1 MFRLFKKKRELVKKY
16 LLIFF
21 LSIVSVGMIVTLA
34 PIFPGGDRGMEPNVL
49 AEVGGTPITSN
60 DLQRNIQSRLRGSP
74 LGNDPQ
80 MVSRMAGIVLDDMI
94 VRRVL
99 WTQAKKL
106 GVGISDL
113 ELQRGLQTAI
123 PSLYPDGVF
132 VGLDRYRDFISQ
144 QTGMTVPQFEAQFRE
159 SLLQEKM
166 RAIITDGVRVTPAE
180 VREEFIKRNTK
191 ARIEYV
197 LFDPSQY
204 LKAVEITPAALEA
217 FFQKGPSKYKVPET
231 RRVRYVLIDMD
242 RVRAQVKL
250 SDADLKQ
257 YYGQHVGEYHVSD
270 RVKVSHILFKTE
282 GKTPEEV
289 VAIEKKAREVL
300 GQLKAGGDFADL
312 AKKNSEDSSA
322 PNGGDLGWIVRGQT
336 VKEFETAAFSMK
348 PGQISDLI
356 KTTYGFHIIKL
367 FDKQTAHLQTFEEVR
382 DQIRQQLERERLSDA
397 QQALTTRLEREFQQD
412 PKNFQTIAQKNGLE
426 IKETPPFRYNQPVPD
441 LGTGEGFHNLA
452 FQLREG
458 AVGSGVSVP
467 KGMAI
472 IQVTQVVPE
481 HLPQLEE
488 VRAVVEQD
496 YRAAQS
502 QVLAVQKAEQF
513 AAKAKGADLKKAAQS
528 MGLAVK
534 ESKDFTQQDYIDG
547 VGSGSQLPSAFTLPV
562 GQSSD
567 ALAVGG
573 NRIVFRVASRIPAV
587 EADLPAQQEQIA
599 EEVVER
605 KRSLAW
611 ELYQQNLKGQLK
623 ASGVLKM
630 NEAAMK
636 SFLATYQRS

>member
-1 MFRLFKKKRELVKKY
+1 
-16 LLIFF
+16 
-21 LSIVSVGMIVTLA
+21 
-34 PIFPGGDRGMEPNVL
+34 
-49 AEVGGTPITSN
+49 
-60 DLQRNIQSRLRGSP
+60 
-74 LGNDPQ
+74 
-80 MVSRMAGIVLDDMI
+80 
-94 VRRVL
+94 
-99 WTQAKKL
+99 
-106 GVGISDL
+106 
-113 ELQRGLQTAI
+113 
-123 PSLYPDGVF
+123 
-132 VGLDRYRDFISQ
+132 
-144 QTGMTVPQFEAQFRE
+144 MTVPQFEAQFRE

-441 LGTGEGFHNLA
+441 LGTSEGFHNLA

-534 ESKDFTQQDYIDG
+534 ESKDFSQQDYIDG

-587 EADLPAQQEQIA
+587 EADLPTQQEQIA

-630 NEAAMK
+630 NEAALK